1 VHPGDHS
8 RAHEETQRALQGGPD
23 FDTEFRVVWPDGSVH
38 EIHALGV
45 VRRDA
50 SGRPLSVIGTNWD
63 ITAQNMIADKLRTSN
78 RRLEEATVR
87 SHDLAIQANAASVAK
102 SSFLANMSHE
112 MRTPMNGIL
121 GMAQLLLDT
130 ELSAEQ
136 REFVEIV
143 QTSGQNLLTLINDI
157 LDLSKVEAQKVVLEN
172 NEFSLHKTVDGVVRL
187 LHVQA
192 GTKGFPLE
200 VSVAPE
206 IPALLRGDAH
216 RLNQVLVNLV
226 GNAIK
231 FTDCG
236 RVTLEAGRARVRF
249 NIHDTGI
256 GIRPD
261 KIATL
266 FSPFAQADS
275 STTRKYG
282 GTGLGL
288 AICKQLVAMMGGEIG
303 VDSCEG
309 LGSTFWFTAVFD
321 IGAPET
327 SQNSSRA

>member
-1 VHPGDHS
+1 M
-8 RAHEETQRALQGGPD
+8 QRALQGGPD
-23 FDTEFRVVWPDGSVH
+23 FDMEFRVVWPDGSVH
-38 EIHALGV
+38 DIHALGL
-45 VRRDA
+45 VRRDS
-50 SGRPLSVIGTNWD
+50 SGRPLSAIGTNWD
-63 ITAQNMIADKLRTSN
+63 ITVQKGIADKLRTSN
-78 RRLEEATVR
+78 HQLEEATAR

-121 GMAQLLLDT
+121 GMSQLLLDT

-172 NEFSLHKTVDGVVRL
+172 REFSLHKTVEGVVRL
-187 LHVQA
+187 LRVQA
-192 GTKGFPLE
+192 GAKGLPIE
-200 VSVAPE
+200 ASVAPE
-206 IPALLRGDAH
+206 IPALLCGDAH

-226 GNAIK
+226 SNAIK
-231 FTDCG
+231 FTERG
-236 RVTLEAGRARVRF
+236 RVTLDAGLENLEAGRARVRF
-249 NIHDTGI
+249 DIHDTGI

-261 KIATL
+261 KIPTL

-303 VDSCEG
+303 VTSREG
-309 LGSTFWFTAVFD
+309 LGSTFWFTVVFD
-321 IGAPET
+321 LSAPET